1 MNCGRK
7 AVSLGFATNTL
18 LGKTE
23 KSGAVEGA
31 YHLAW
36 KKNPERKKR
45 RKPKERYQ
53 LVIVCFWGSTVV
65 AWCC

>member
-36 KKNPERKKR
+36 KKYPERKKKDENK
-45 RKPKERYQ
+45 RK
-53 LVIVCFWGSTVV
+53 GTSG
-65 AWCC
+65 